1 MQMRMSDIPYGVH
14 WINPLSAF
22 VSLTL
27 HPMPVKIGEKTIN
40 VVRSGRVAIPFLG
53 VITQKRLV
61 LKGIRL
67 LEEIARIS
75 DQE

>member
-1 MQMRMSDIPYGVH
+1 
-14 WINPLSAF
+14 
-22 VSLTL
+22 
-27 HPMPVKIGEKTIN
+27 MPVKIGEKTIN